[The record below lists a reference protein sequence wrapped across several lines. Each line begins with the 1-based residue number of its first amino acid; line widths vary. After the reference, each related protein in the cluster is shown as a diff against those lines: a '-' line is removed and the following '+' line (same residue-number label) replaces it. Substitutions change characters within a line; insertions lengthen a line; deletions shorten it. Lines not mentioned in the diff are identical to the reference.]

1 MAEKSSEEQILV
13 SEEDIK
19 KAEKE
24 KQVIMRSDVLNREK
38 IMLSHLRIEYKD
50 TLIK

>member
-1 MAEKSSEEQILV
+1 MTEKSSEEQILV

-24 KQVIMRSDVLNREK
+24 KQVIIKNYVLNREQR
-38 IMLSHLRIEYKD
+38 MQSHLRIEYKD
-50 TLIK
+50 TLIR